1 MAYNNGFPVNYQQPY
16 YYPQSQQSNG
26 LIWVQGE
33 AGARSFLVGPN
44 TTVALWDSEN
54 QVVYIK
60 SADASGM
67 PSIKVLDY
75 TVRSDNTQP
84 SKESNYATTADISEI
99 YKKLEAIEKR
109 LYSRKEK
116 HYEPT
121 VRADE

>member
-1 MAYNNGFPVNYQQPY
+1 
-16 YYPQSQQSNG
+16 
-26 LIWVQGE
+26 
-33 AGARSFLVGPN
+33 
-44 TTVALWDSEN
+44 
-54 QVVYIK
+54 
-60 SADASGM
+60 M

-75 TVRSDNTQP
+75 TIRSDNSP